1 MPKANA
7 PPLILGAVLKGDNTT
22 PVRSSRET
30 RPDGWLPYIYLDFFT
45 QSNRIAI
52 GD

>member
-30 RPDGWLPYIYLDFFT
+30 RKDGWLPYIYLDFFT
-45 QSNRIAI
+45 QSNRITI
-52 GD
+52 